1 MLYNQSMNSNKNKHT
16 KSRFQ
21 FLKSMFRQAPLST
34 SDLEELKFLAAKYD
48 PRMSK
53 WMKENPELC

>member
-1 MLYNQSMNSNKNKHT
+1 MNSNRSKHT

-21 FLKSMFRQAPLST
+21 FLKSMFRQAPLTT

-53 WMKENPELC
+53 WMKENPELCR

>member
-1 MLYNQSMNSNKNKHT
+1 MNDISKKHS

-21 FLKSMFRQAPLST
+21 HLKSMFRQAPLT
-34 SDLEELKFLAAKYD
+34 SADLEELKFLAAKYD

-53 WMKENPELC
+53 WMRENPELC

>member
-1 MLYNQSMNSNKNKHT
+1 MNSNKNKHT

-21 FLKSMFRQAPLST
+21 SLKTMFRQAPLSGPE
-34 SDLEELKFLAAKYD
+34 LEELKFLAAKYD

-53 WMKENPELC
+53 WMRENPELCR

>member
-1 MLYNQSMNSNKNKHT
+1 MNNTKTKHT

-21 FLKSMFRQAPLST
+21 FLKSMYRQAPLSA

-53 WMKENPELC
+53 WMKENPELCR

>member
-1 MLYNQSMNSNKNKHT
+1 MNSNKNKHT

-21 FLKSMFRQAPLST
+21 SLKSMFRQAPLST

-53 WMKENPELC
+53 WMKENPELCR

>member
-1 MLYNQSMNSNKNKHT
+1 MNNTKTKHT

-21 FLKSMFRQAPLST
+21 FLKSMFRQAPLSA
-34 SDLEELKFLAAKYD
+34 SDLEELKFLAAKFD

-53 WMKENPELC
+53 WMKENPELCR